1 MFFLKSKRGLM
12 DPIKTEHW
20 LSSTK
25 PVRDS
30 NTCVWMLWIKN
41 HYILKRRQYAIYST
55 VNWIGQDWPC
65 SHIRMVIVKSSW
77 ILKLFSFPVISS
89 SSHPCRMSNDL
100 TRRICKKNTYPR
112 NERKSEDQMV
122 SFLWIGVILY
132 AKYQIKSLSAKSSSP
147 SLTSSQSPSSS

>member
-20 LSSTK
+20 LSSSK

-30 NTCVWMLWIKN
+30 NTCVWMRWILN
-41 HYILKRRQYAIYST
+41 HYILKRRQYVIFST

-89 SSHPCRMSNDL
+89 SSHPSRMSNDL
-100 TRRICKKNTYPR
+100 TRWICKKISIR
-112 NERKSEDQMV
+112 E
-122 SFLWIGVILY
+122 
-132 AKYQIKSLSAKSSSP
+132 
-147 SLTSSQSPSSS
+147 TSVNQRIRWSHFYELVLFCTQSTK